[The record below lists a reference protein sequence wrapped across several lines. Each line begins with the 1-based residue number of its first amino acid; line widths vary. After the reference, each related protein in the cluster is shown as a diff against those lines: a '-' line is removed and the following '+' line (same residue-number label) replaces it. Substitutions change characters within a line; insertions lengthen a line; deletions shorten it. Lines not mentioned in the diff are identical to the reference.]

1 MANNHAVI
9 EIDGLVKDFGDK
21 RALDGVSLT
30 VEEGEVLVLLG
41 LSGSGK
47 STLLRHIDQLE
58 RPTAGSIRVLGK
70 DVPGLR
76 GRELRALRSQIAVVF
91 QQFELVGSLSV
102 LENVLTGALA
112 RLTGPRLGTW
122 SYPNALRTTAAMHL
136 ERVGL
141 VGLEHQRADTLS
153 GGQQQRVAVARAL
166 MQEPKIL
173 LADEPVASLDP
184 ESSRQVM
191 DLIREIGRENALT
204 VVCSLHQVD
213 LALSW
218 GDRVVG
224 LRRGTVVLDTPTAG
238 LGRDEVMRIY
248 GQVALAEAEAE
259 TRIEAVAG

>member
-1 MANNHAVI
+1 MTSSHAVI
-9 EIDGLVKDFGDK
+9 EIDDLVKDFGSK
-21 RALDGVSLT
+21 RALAGVNLT
-30 VEEGEVLVLLG
+30 VEEGEILVLLG

-47 STLLRHIDQLE
+47 STLLRHVDQLE
-58 RPTAGSIRVLGK
+58 IPTSGRVSVLGQ
-70 DVPGLR
+70 DVPALR
-76 GRELRALRSQIAVVF
+76 GRDLRALRSKVAVVF
-91 QQFELVGSLSV
+91 QQFELVGSLTV

-112 RLTGPRLGTW
+112 RITGPRLGTW
-122 SYPNALRTTAAMHL
+122 SYSRAQRLAAAGHL

-141 VGLEHQRADTLS
+141 AGLEQQRADTLS

-184 ESSRQVM
+184 ESSKQVM
-191 DLIREIGRENALT
+191 ELIREIGRENGLT

-224 LRRGTVVLDTPTAG
+224 LRGGTVVLDTPTTG
-238 LGRDEVMRIY
+238 LNREEAMRIY
-248 GQVALAEAEAE
+248 SSVAPAEAAAS
-259 TRIEAVAG
+259 TPAGVVA